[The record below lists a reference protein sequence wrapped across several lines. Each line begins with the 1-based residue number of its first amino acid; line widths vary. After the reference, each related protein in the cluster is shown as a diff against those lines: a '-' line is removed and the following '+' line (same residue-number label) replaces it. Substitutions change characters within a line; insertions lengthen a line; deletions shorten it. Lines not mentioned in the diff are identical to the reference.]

1 MTPRVLIAIP
11 AHNEAATIVE
21 VVTSARSHGHPVLVV
36 DDGSSDATGD
46 LARRSGAT
54 VITLET
60 NLGVGAA
67 RRRAHRYAVEHEF
80 DIVVECD
87 ADGQHPTEDIPRL
100 LDELARSGADLVIGS
115 RFKDRVSGSIPLVRR
130 LVMWLLSLVAT
141 RASGS
146 RVTDSTSGFRA
157 VRRPLI
163 DAFAKSLP
171 DHFLGDTFEIVVA
184 TGRAGYRVSECSV
197 LMSNRVHG
205 RATASSLQSV
215 GLTMRAL
222 VNAIVLRQPRL
233 QPRD

>member
-21 VVTSARSHGHPVLVV
+21 VVTSARSHGHLVLVV
-36 DDGSSDATGD
+36 DDGSGDATSD
-46 LARRSGAT
+46 LARRFGAT

-115 RFKDRVSGSIPLVRR
+115 RFKDGVSGSIPLVRR
-130 LVMWLLSLVAT
+130 LVMWLLSLAAT
-141 RASGS
+141 QASGS

-184 TGRAGYRVSECSV
+184 TGRAGYRVSECPV